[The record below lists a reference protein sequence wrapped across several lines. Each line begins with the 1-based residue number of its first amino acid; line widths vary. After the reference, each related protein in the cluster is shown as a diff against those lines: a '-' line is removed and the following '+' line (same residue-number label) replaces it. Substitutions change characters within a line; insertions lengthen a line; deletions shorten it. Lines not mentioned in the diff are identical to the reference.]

1 MALSNF
7 ERMLRLA
14 SDVFDVKNDPSQLDV
29 NEKVM
34 KRLLRLHPATLSEY
48 DDGHGPVAWILLIPT
63 SLDLMNR
70 FVNKKISEQE
80 LLDLT
85 KPDSTYE
92 AIYLCSAMVLEEY
105 RRQGMAKDLTLKA
118 IESIRK
124 KHPIKTLFVW
134 PFTPE
139 GDAGAKAIAKLAG
152 LPLKKRK
159 D

>member
-14 SDVFDVKNDPSQLDV
+14 GDVFDVKNDPSQLDV

-34 KRLLRLHPATLSEY
+34 KRLLRLHPATMSEY
-48 DDGHGPVAWILLIPT
+48 NDGKGPVVWILVIPT

-70 FVNKKISEQE
+70 FLNKKITEQE
-80 LLDLT
+80 ILDLT
-85 KPDSTYE
+85 RPDTSYE
-92 AIYLCSAMVLEEY
+92 AIYLCSALVLEEY
-105 RRQGMAKDLTLKA
+105 RRKGIARKLTLEA

-124 KHPIKTLFVW
+124 KHPIQSLFVW
-134 PFTPE
+134 PFSTG
-139 GDAGAKAIAKLAG
+139 GDALAKSIASLTG
-152 LPLKKRK
+152 LPLKVRK